1 MSRILF
7 EIVADQT
14 NIGVALEELR
24 ARVKQLNKEISQGNN
39 GAQRNRELREEL
51 VKAKSET
58 ARLTDEQR
66 KLNREFKATQVP
78 KDSLAGLRLEYA
90 RLTDQLSRLSK
101 AERESKIG
109 QGLISNAAGIKQQI
123 DQIEQSVGRFTGNVG
138 NYRSALLSVGDLLTG
153 GLITG
158 GVIVGV
164 EKLAEVMKIGTAQAL
179 AYEQA
184 LDDLSALTGL
194 TGQDLAG
201 LEEVAKRLQTINIEG
216 VEIVNTGPE
225 VLNALKLVGGAQPEL
240 LKDAEALGEVTRQA
254 IILSKASGD
263 GLEPSVV
270 ALTTVLGQFKAS
282 ASESARIINELAA
295 GAKEGA
301 SEIPD
306 TTEALQKFG
315 TVAKIAN
322 VSTGESIALIE
333 LLADRQ
339 LKGAEAGTQ
348 LRNVLTKL
356 AGADVLPKAA
366 QDQFRRLGID
376 INVLKDDSLSLD
388 KRLQELAKANGDLAA
403 LTKAFGL
410 ENLQAATIITSGIPK
425 YLDLQKKIEGTNEAL
440 VQAQI
445 RSDNANTSFENLK
458 NRGLNQLQ
466 EAFSNGTP
474 VARGLADAF
483 SVLLD
488 RVNLVQGAF
497 NLAIGPITTVV
508 DGITDSYNRLV
519 SFFSDDQPVNQEWLQ
534 RAKVQFDGLGGSID
548 EATFGADALTKSI
561 VGGSRKRQE
570 ELDTE
575 VQKMVLLGQTEPTI
589 KGLTDRIKDL
599 KKELGTTSEGTEK
612 FTRLSGELKAA
623 QAELSRLKK
632 EAGFTNV
639 KAESDAA
646 AGSVAALQKEVQRL
660 QDQLNRTA
668 PTDKGFGLLVT
679 QLDAAQAALKEV
691 QASIERIRT
700 GGRARSAAKFFPTG
714 GDDTAPDLTTPAD
727 FAADE
732 KAAADRRRQ
741 EKEKAREAEIEDQR
755 EYQDRLFQINKQ
767 AAEEEQAFRKK
778 TQENEEKDNEERRQ
792 RNLDIATE
800 TGAAV
805 ASAIFEIERN
815 RLDRQTSQAL
825 TALDEEYQRR
835 IELATGNAALQEK
848 LQKEQE
854 KKRLQIEKTAAKER
868 QNIAIKQALIQGALN
883 ALKAYFTEGIAGA
896 IEAAALTLLQ
906 VATIKSQSFARGG
919 VVKMGIFKGRPHSQ
933 GGTKGVFSDG
943 TRVEVEKDEAFVVV
957 NKRNTPLLRHL
968 SNVNAAGG
976 HGTRFF
982 AGGGAIDFTPQIAL
996 PRASGASVQ
1005 VQAEAGFSEEQTI
1018 ALGKTI
1024 GVLVAREVANQIQ
1037 PALANGLNDAN
1048 RRTEREKALKTN
1060 QTV

>member
-39 GAQRNRELREEL
+39 GAQRTRELREEL

-90 RLTDQLSRLSK
+90 RLTEQLSRLSK

-153 GLITG
+153 GLVTG
-158 GVIVGV
+158 GVIVAI
-164 EKLAEVMKIGTAQAL
+164 EKLTDVMKIGTAQAL

-225 VLNALKLVGGAQPEL
+225 ILNALKLVGGAQPEL

-322 VSTGESIALIE
+322 ISTGESIALIE

-366 QDQFRRLGID
+366 QDQFRRLGVD
-376 INVLKDDSLSLD
+376 INVLKDSSLPLER
-388 KRLQELAKANGDLAA
+388 RLQELAKANGDLAA

-425 YLDLQKKIEGTNEAL
+425 YQQLTQSIQGTSEATK
-440 VQAQI
+440 QAGI
-445 RSDNANTSFENLK
+445 RADNANTSFENLK

-519 SFFSDDQPVNQEWLQ
+519 SFFSDDQPVSQEWLQ
-534 RAKVQFDGLGGSID
+534 RAKVEFDGLGGSID

-561 VGGSRKRQE
+561 VEGSRKRQE

-599 KKELGTTSEGTEK
+599 KKELATTTEGTEK

-623 QAELSRLKK
+623 QADLSRLKK

-668 PTDKGFGLLVT
+668 PTDKGFGLLVA

-700 GGRARSAAKFFPTG
+700 GGRARSAARFFPTG
-714 GDDTAPDLTTPAD
+714 GDAAPDLTTPAD

-741 EKEKAREAEIEDQR
+741 EAEKAREAELADQR
-755 EYQDRLFQINKQ
+755 EYQERLFQINKE
-767 AAEEEQAFRKK
+767 AAEKEQALRKEA
-778 TQENEEKDNEERRQ
+778 QEKEAKDNEERWQ

-825 TALDEEYQRR
+825 TALDDEYQRR

-943 TRVEVEKDEAFVVV
+943 THVEVEKDEAFVVV

>member
-39 GAQRNRELREEL
+39 GAQRTRELREEL
-51 VKAKSET
+51 VKTKSEA

-90 RLTDQLSRLSK
+90 RLTEQLSRLSK

-153 GLITG
+153 GLVTG
-158 GVIVGV
+158 GVIVGI

-194 TGQDLAG
+194 TGKDLAG
-201 LEEVAKRLQTINIEG
+201 LEEVAKGLQTINING
-216 VEIVNTGPE
+216 VEVISTGPE
-225 VLNALKLVGGAQPEL
+225 ILNALKLVGGAQPEL
-240 LKDAEALGEVTRQA
+240 LKNADALGEVTKQA

-270 ALTTVLGQFKAS
+270 ALTTVLGQFKAG

-348 LRNVLTKL
+348 LRSVLTKL
-356 AGADVLPKAA
+356 AGADVLPKSA
-366 QDQFRRLGID
+366 QEQFKRLNID
-376 INVLKDDSLSLD
+376 VNVLKDSTLPLEV
-388 KRLQELAKANGDLAA
+388 RLRELGKANGDIAA
-403 LTKAFGL
+403 LTKIFGL
-410 ENLQAATIITSGIPK
+410 ETLQAATIITSGIPK
-425 YLDLQKKIEGTNEAL
+425 YQELTQSIQGTSEATK
-440 VQAQI
+440 QAGI
-445 RSDNANTSFENLK
+445 RADNTNTSFENLK
-458 NRGLNQLQ
+458 NKGLNQLQ
-466 EAFSNGTP
+466 DAFLKGTP
-474 VARGLADAF
+474 VTRGLADAL
-483 SVLLD
+483 SVLID

-497 NLAIGPITTVV
+497 NVAIGPITTVI
-508 DGITDSYNRLV
+508 DGITDSWERLT
-519 SFFSDDQPVNQEWLQ
+519 SLFGSSDTGAADGVE
-534 RAKVQFDGLGGSID
+534 RAKIQFSGLGDVID
-548 EATFGADALTKSI
+548 ETTLGADALTKNI
-561 VGGSRKRQE
+561 VDGSRKRQDA
-570 ELDTE
+570 LDAE
-575 VQKMVLLGQTEPTI
+575 VEKSKILGDT
-589 KGLTDRIKDL
+589 
-599 KKELGTTSEGTEK
+599 
-612 FTRLSGELKAA
+612 
-623 QAELSRLKK
+623 
-632 EAGFTNV
+632 
-639 KAESDAA
+639 AESSGKKTKESIYAA
-646 AGSVAALQKEVQRL
+646 AGSVEALQKEVQKL

-668 PTDKGFGLLVT
+668 PTDKGFALLVA
-679 QLDAAQAALKEV
+679 QLDAAQAALKSV
-691 QASIERIRT
+691 QAEIDRVRT
-700 GGRARSAAKFFPTG
+700 AGRVKIAARFAPGA
-714 GDDTAPDLTTPAD
+714 DTTQAPDLGTPSD
-727 FAADE
+727 FASDE

-741 EKEKAREAEIEDQR
+741 EAEKAREAELADQQ
-755 EYQDRLFQINKQ
+755 EYQDRLFQINKE
-767 AAEEEQAFRKK
+767 AAEKEQALRKEA
-778 TQENEEKDNEERRQ
+778 QEKEANDNEERKQ
-792 RNLDIATE
+792 RNLDIALE

-805 ASAIFEIERN
+805 ANAIFEVERN

-825 TALDEEYQRR
+825 TALDEEYKRR

-854 KKRLQIEKTAAKER
+854 KKRLQIEKAAAKER

-919 VVKMGIFKGRPHSQ
+919 VVKMGIFKGKPHSH

-943 TRVEVEKDEAFVVV
+943 THVEVEKDEAFVVV
-957 NKRNTPLLRHL
+957 NKRNAPMLRHL

-976 HGTRFF
+976 HGKRFF

-996 PRASGASVQ
+996 PRASGTAVQ
-1005 VQAEAGFSEEQTI
+1005 VQAEAGFSDEQTM